1 MDRIEAMKI
10 FVAALDEGSLA
21 GAARKLGRSA
31 AAVSRAL
38 AFLEEHVGA
47 ELLHRTT
54 RSLRLSE
61 AGERYVEACRRVLAE
76 LEEADL
82 VVLGERSAPRGTL
95 TLTSPVAA
103 GEEVLRP
110 ILDAFIEAVPTV
122 SVNLYLLDRM
132 INLVEEGM
140 DVALRF
146 GHLADSSLVAINVGE
161 VRRVVVATPAYL
173 AAHPAIDKP
182 EDLAQQRIV
191 GMTHFGLDSWTFA
204 PPPGSRVPRT
214 VQFRPRLSVN
224 SVRAARAS
232 ACEGHGVTRL
242 LSYHV
247 SEQVRDGTL
256 RIILENA
263 ENGPEPVQLVTPYGR
278 LAVPKVRAFV
288 DFAAPRLRERF
299 GKASADLVRA
309 SGLGAPGDPEPHE

>member
-1 MDRIEAMKI
+1 MDRIDAMKV
-10 FVAALDEGSLA
+10 FVATLDEGSLA

-38 AFLEEHVGA
+38 AFLEQHVGA

-61 AGERYVEACRRVLAE
+61 AGERYVEACRRVLTE

-82 VVLGERSAPRGTL
+82 IVLGEKSAPGGTL
-95 TLTSPVAA
+95 TVTAPVAA

-110 ILDAFIEAVPTV
+110 ILDAFIDAVPTV
-122 SVNLYLLDRM
+122 SVKLYLLDRM

-173 AAHPAIDKP
+173 ASHPAIDKP
-182 EDLAQQRIV
+182 EHLAQQQVIA
-191 GMTHFGLDSWTFA
+191 MTHFGLDAWSFA
-204 PPPGSRVPRT
+204 PSKGSRVPRT
-214 VQFRPRLSVN
+214 VQFKPRMSVN

-232 ACEGHGVTRL
+232 ACEGRGVTRL

-247 SEQVRDGTL
+247 AEQLRDGTL
-256 RIILENA
+256 RIILDDA
-263 ENGPEPVQLVTPYGR
+263 EYGPEPVQVVTPYGR

-288 DFAAPRLRERF
+288 DFAVPRLRETF
-299 GKASADLVRA
+299 A
-309 SGLGAPGDPEPHE
+309 EFMN

>member
-38 AFLEEHVGA
+38 AFLEAHVGA

-54 RSLRLSE
+54 RNLRLSE

-76 LEEADL
+76 VEQADRI
-82 VVLGERSAPRGTL
+82 VLGGQSAPRGTL
-95 TLTSPVAA
+95 TVTSPVAA

-110 ILDAFIEAVPTV
+110 ILDAFMAAVPTV
-122 SVNLYLLDRM
+122 SVKLYLLDRM

-140 DVALRF
+140 DVALRL
-146 GHLADSSLVAINVGE
+146 GHLADSSLVSVNVGE
-161 VRRVVVATPAYL
+161 VRRVVVAAPGYL
-173 AAHPAIDKP
+173 AAHPPIGKP
-182 EDLAQQRIV
+182 EDLAQQQIIA
-191 GMTHFGLDSWTFA
+191 MTHFGFDAWSF
-204 PPPGSRVPRT
+204 PPAKGARMPRT
-214 VQFRPRLSVN
+214 VQFKPRLSVN

-247 SEQVRDGTL
+247 AEQVRDGTL
-256 RIILENA
+256 EIILADA
-263 ENGPEPVQLVTPYGR
+263 EYGPEPVQVVTPYGR

-288 DFAAPRLRERF
+288 DFAVPRLRAAF
-299 GKASADLVRA
+299 G
-309 SGLGAPGDPEPHE
+309 GLMN

>member
-1 MDRIEAMKI
+1 MDRIEAMRI

-31 AAVSRAL
+31 AAVSRGL
-38 AFLEEHVGA
+38 AFLEEHVGT

-76 LEEADL
+76 VEEADRI
-82 VVLGERSAPRGTL
+82 VLGEQSAPRGTL
-95 TLTSPVAA
+95 TLTAPVAA
-103 GEEVLRP
+103 GEELLRP
-110 ILDAFIEAVPTV
+110 ILDDFIAAVPTV
-122 SVNLYLLDRM
+122 SVKLYLLDRM

-146 GHLADSSLVAINVGE
+146 GHLADSSLVAVNVGE
-161 VRRVVVATPAYL
+161 VRRVVIATPGYL
-173 AAHPAIDKP
+173 ASHPAIDKP
-182 EDLAQQRIV
+182 EDLAQQQIIA
-191 GMTHFGLDSWTFA
+191 MTHFGLDAWSF
-204 PPPGSRVPRT
+204 PPLKGSRMRRT
-214 VQFRPRLSVN
+214 VQFKPRMSVN

-242 LSYHV
+242 LSYHIA
-247 SEQVRDGTL
+247 EQVRDGTV
-256 RIILENA
+256 RILLEDA
-263 ENGPEPVQLVTPYGR
+263 EYGPEPVQVVTPYGR

-288 DFAAPRLRERF
+288 DFAVPRLREKI
-299 GKASADLVRA
+299 GQLIS
-309 SGLGAPGDPEPHE
+309 